1 MYRVADTRLK
11 RIIVDLSK
19 GNFFSF
25 AKKALT
31 IPRLKKVVVE
41 AVSREVTQEC
51 MNLCTTK
58 KGKQSILR
66 KTCPTNLTQF
76 DWTKFIGELE
86 DRAPVLLT
94 ILKATVKRPR
104 RQHSQ
109 TSTQQSIGF
118 AASILLH
125 ERNQFLCAV
134 QCVNSLVL
142 YAGHANK
149 MV

>member
-1 MYRVADTRLK
+1 M
-11 RIIVDLSK
+11 DLTK

-25 AKKALT
+25 SKKALT

-66 KTCPTNLTQF
+66 KTSPTNLTQF

-134 QCVNSLVL
+134 QCVNSLIL